1 MKKLKQ
7 AMAGQSSLLVNS
19 KFGASIKVLKKD
31 GHRAQ
36 LTFLTAI
43 FKLGV
48 LYFLDVPRISIRGYV
63 HLSVRPL
70 GRPSITLF

>member
-48 LYFLDVPRISIRGYV
+48 LYFFLWFLVVKSTPK
-63 HLSVRPL
+63 PM
-70 GRPSITLF
+70 